1 MRIKWKH
8 VKLSTASNNWPVK
21 KILPSINQ
29 QTTRAGEDVEKREPL
44 GTVGGNADWCSHC
57 GKQYGATSKIKNTT
71 AYDKVLPLLGI
82 YYKKPETL
90 IGKNICAPML
100 IALLFTI
107 AKIWKQPKCP
117 SVDKWIKLLWY
128 IYTMG
133 YYSVTK
139 SRNIYLCDNMD
150 GPGEDY
156 TK

>member
-1 MRIKWKH
+1 MVVMRIKWKH
-8 VKLSTASNNWPVK
+8 VKLSTASNNWPIK

-90 IGKNICAPML
+90 IGKNICTRVFNL
-100 IALLFTI
+100 QCYRSV

-117 SVDKWIKLLWY
+117 PV
-128 IYTMG
+128 
-133 YYSVTK
+133 
-139 SRNIYLCDNMD
+139 
-150 GPGEDY
+150 EE
-156 TK
+156 